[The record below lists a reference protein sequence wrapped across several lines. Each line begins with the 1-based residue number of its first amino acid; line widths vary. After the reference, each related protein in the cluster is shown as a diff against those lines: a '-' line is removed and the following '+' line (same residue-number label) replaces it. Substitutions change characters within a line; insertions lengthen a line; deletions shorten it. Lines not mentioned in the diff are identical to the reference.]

1 MVYHKKF
8 HSMIRYREINI
19 KSPEIFRIFISGCSA
34 AGKTFFAKRL
44 IQSNFIQSKRIY
56 YFHPDFHEHNP
67 VDWDAIYQPG
77 LPTLD
82 DLLEIPPYS
91 CLVLDDLY
99 HECKDAKVIDY
110 LFRVLSTKRKLHL
123 IIMTQRYFS
132 NGVYSLNIR
141 NSCNLHVLMRNA
153 DEHANYR
160 AARTMNLDK
169 EFKLAENL
177 TSSEL
182 YPYYVFDKTNYARVS
197 GLQLYIDIFSKHL
210 KVVMKTGLY
219 YLINQSD
226 FNHNFTK
233 IDNQLAK
240 HEPQKSSVE
249 TTRNKTKNS
258 TNEIKS
264 KPAVKSEFVNYRQ
277 QRHQIRR
284 RVKQALWRYKKRAV
298 FQRENQCIFTE

>member
-1 MVYHKKF
+1 
-8 HSMIRYREINI
+8 MIRFREFNINN
-19 KSPEIFRIFISGCSA
+19 PEIFRIFISGCSS

-44 IQSNFIQSKRIY
+44 LESNLIQTPRIY
-56 YFHPDFHEHNP
+56 YFHPDFHEFNP

-77 LPTLD
+77 VPTLD

-91 CLVLDDLY
+91 CIVLDDLY
-99 HECKDAKVIDY
+99 HECKDSKVIDY

-141 NSCNLHVLMRNA
+141 NSCNFHVLMRNA

-169 EFKLAENL
+169 EFKLAEKL
-177 TSSEL
+177 TCSEL

-197 GLQLYIDIFSKHL
+197 GLQLYIDIFSNHL

-219 YLINQSD
+219 YLISQSD
-226 FNHNFTK
+226 FNQSFTK

-240 HEPQKSSVE
+240 YEPKKSTVE
-249 TTRNKTKNS
+249 TTGSKTEDSPDEPTK
-258 TNEIKS
+258 TNA
-264 KPAVKSEFVNYRQ
+264 PPNYYL
-277 QRHQIRR
+277 QRHHIRR
-284 RVKQALWRYKKRAV
+284 RVEQALRRHQKRAL
-298 FQRENQCIFTE
+298 FQRENKYLFAK

>member
-1 MVYHKKF
+1 MANRLRRHF
-8 HSMIRYREINI
+8 MIRYRELNIN
-19 KSPEIFRIFISGCSA
+19 SPEIFRIFISGCSS

-44 IQSNFIQSKRIY
+44 IESNLIQTRRIY

-77 LPTLD
+77 LPTLE

-91 CLVLDDLY
+91 CLVLDDLF
-99 HECKDAKVIDY
+99 HECKDSKIIDY

-141 NSCNLHVLMRNA
+141 NSCNFHVLMRNA

-169 EFKLAENL
+169 EFKLAEKL
-177 TSSEL
+177 TCSEL

-197 GLQLYIDIFSKHL
+197 GLQLYIDIFSKYL

-219 YLINQSD
+219 YLISQSD
-226 FNHNFTK
+226 FNQSFTK

-240 HEPQKSSVE
+240 YESKKSSVE
-249 TTRNKTKNS
+249 TTGNKTENAADETGSNK
-258 TNEIKS
+258 TD
-264 KPAVKSEFVNYRQ
+264 PVNPYQ
-277 QRHQIRR
+277 QRHKIRR
-284 RVKQALWRYKKRAV
+284 CIEQIVRRHQRRA
-298 FQRENQCIFTE
+298 FIQREN

>member
-1 MVYHKKF
+1 
-8 HSMIRYREINI
+8 MIRYRELNIN
-19 KSPEIFRIFISGCSA
+19 SPEIFRIFISGCSS

-44 IQSNFIQSKRIY
+44 IESNLIQTRRIY

-77 LPTLD
+77 LPTLE

-99 HECKDAKVIDY
+99 HECKDSKVIDY

-141 NSCNLHVLMRNA
+141 NSCNFHVLMRNA

-169 EFKLAENL
+169 EFKLAETL
-177 TSSEL
+177 TCSEL

-197 GLQLYIDIFSKHL
+197 GLQLYIDIFSKNL

-219 YLINQSD
+219 YLISQPD
-226 FNHNFTK
+226 FNQTFTK

-240 HEPQKSSVE
+240 YEPKKSSAE
-249 TTRNKTKNS
+249 TTGNTKENTVDEAGSAKTD
-258 TNEIKS
+258 
-264 KPAVKSEFVNYRQ
+264 PVNPYQ
-277 QRHQIRR
+277 QRHKIRR
-284 RVKQALWRYKKRAV
+284 CIEQIIRRHQRRA
-298 FQRENQCIFTE
+298 FIQREN

>member
-1 MVYHKKF
+1 MAFRLRRHL
-8 HSMIRYREINI
+8 MIRYRELNIN
-19 KSPEIFRIFISGCSA
+19 SPEIFRIFISGCSS

-44 IQSNFIQSKRIY
+44 IESSLIQTRRIY

-77 LPTLD
+77 LPTLE

-91 CLVLDDLY
+91 CLVLDDLF
-99 HECKDAKVIDY
+99 HECKDSKVIDY

-141 NSCNLHVLMRNA
+141 NSCNFHVLMRNA

-169 EFKLAENL
+169 EFKLAEKL
-177 TSSEL
+177 TCSEL

-197 GLQLYIDIFSKHL
+197 GLQLYIDIFSKYL

-219 YLINQSD
+219 YLISQSD
-226 FNHNFTK
+226 FNQSFTK

-240 HEPQKSSVE
+240 YEPKKSSVE
-249 TTRNKTKNS
+249 TTGNKTENAADETGSNK
-258 TNEIKS
+258 T
-264 KPAVKSEFVNYRQ
+264 VNPYQ
-277 QRHQIRR
+277 QRHKIRR
-284 RVKQALWRYKKRAV
+284 CLEQIIRRHQRRAI
-298 FQRENQCIFTE
+298 FQREN

>member
-1 MVYHKKF
+1 MAFRLRRHL
-8 HSMIRYREINI
+8 MIRYRELNIN
-19 KSPEIFRIFISGCSA
+19 SPEIFRIFISGCSS

-44 IQSNFIQSKRIY
+44 IESSLIQTRRIY

-77 LPTLD
+77 LPTLE

-99 HECKDAKVIDY
+99 HECKDSKVIDY

-141 NSCNLHVLMRNA
+141 NSCNFHVLMRNA

-177 TSSEL
+177 TCSEL

-197 GLQLYIDIFSKHL
+197 GLQLYIDIFSKYL

-219 YLINQSD
+219 YLISQSD
-226 FNHNFTK
+226 FNQSFTK

-240 HEPQKSSVE
+240 YEPKKSSAE
-249 TTRNKTKNS
+249 TTGNKTKNTVDEAGS
-258 TNEIKS
+258 AKTD
-264 KPAVKSEFVNYRQ
+264 PVNPYQ
-277 QRHQIRR
+277 QRHKIRR
-284 RVKQALWRYKKRAV
+284 CLEQIIRRHQRRAI
-298 FQRENQCIFTE
+298 FQREN